1 MQAHVPPSSAAPVGV
16 PPEASPDPVTS
27 LAQRSLARTHA
38 GEEMITQLR
47 ADVAAKDEMAR
58 AAVETAGALTKAAEE
73 ARGRLERAEK
83 EQRTK
88 MHVSGEAAA
97 AAMRCAFAAWQR
109 GHEREAMSRAAS
121 CGGGIMLL

>member
-1 MQAHVPPSSAAPVGV
+1 M
-16 PPEASPDPVTS
+16 
-27 LAQRSLARTHA
+27 AQMSLARTHA

-47 ADVAAKDEMAR
+47 ADVATKDEMAR

-88 MHVSGEAAA
+88 RNVSGEAAA

-109 GHEREAMSRAAS
+109 EREAMSRAAS